1 MIQMY
6 RYTGAYP
13 KDYSSYSNLDF
24 GTVKGLTASY
34 DLRRTK
40 NVRLRASYTLQ
51 YTNATGASTT
61 TMSALISAGVPNLRS
76 TFAMPWDRRHQF
88 NVTLDYRFAD
98 GKDYNGPVWKREESG
113 KKPIQV
119 LANTGLALTMQ
130 GGSGTPYTA
139 KSNVTSPIAASSNNL
154 LKGSYFGSRLPWAFR
169 FDMKI
174 DRDFDLNIGKKE
186 GDKRPAYLNVYLQVL
201 NVLNSKNIIDVYAA
215 TGNPDDDGYLSAPE
229 WQREINNQTD
239 ADAFRDLYGLYV
251 NSQYNYS
258 SPRQVRIGMI
268 FNF

>member
-24 GTVKGLTASY
+24 GTVKGITASY

-51 YTNATGASTT
+51 YTNATGASST
-61 TMSALISAGVPNLRS
+61 TMSALIAAGVPNLRS

-98 GKDYNGPVWKREESG
+98 GKDYNGPVTKRDG
-113 KKPIQV
+113 KSNIQW
-119 LANTGLALTMQ
+119 LANTGVAITMQ

-139 KSNVTSPIAASSNNL
+139 SSNINSPITSGTRL
-154 LKGSYFGSRLPWAFR
+154 LKGSYYGSRLPWAFR

-174 DRDFDLNIGKKE
+174 DRDFNVEFKKKD
-186 GDKRPAYLNVYLQVL
+186 GDKRISYLNVYLQVL
-201 NVLNSKNIIDVYAA
+201 NVLNSKNIINVYAA

-229 WQREINNQTD
+229 WQREIATQTN
-239 ADAFRDLYGLYV
+239 ADSYAELYSLYV

-258 SPRQVRIGMI
+258 APRQIRIGMI